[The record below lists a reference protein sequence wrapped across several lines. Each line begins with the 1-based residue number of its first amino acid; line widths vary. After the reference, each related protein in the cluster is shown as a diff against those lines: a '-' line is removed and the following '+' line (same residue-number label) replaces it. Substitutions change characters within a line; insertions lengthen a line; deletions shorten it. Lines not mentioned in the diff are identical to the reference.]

1 MEESNDIELI
11 LERIRENCVVLS
23 NPIKIYIILYNIYYV

>member
-23 NPIKIYIILYNIYYV
+23 KSHKKRYIQLKELLK